1 MIRHPCNRR
10 GAVKAG
16 PRGTSI
22 RCKQGRGRVQEVGL
36 SRCPLA
42 TCACC
47 AELFAD
53 ACERDAFPIGGECC
67 MITTHCRERTPPSM
81 DSVSRADPVR
91 YQVRPVAKEHGE
103 ECGEQSQRRD
113 ADRDP
118 LRRGREEC
126 RHLRTRSGMQQEGG
140 VEWHDR
146 CPSRRPRRHPP
157 SYPAKPL
164 SRRSNL
170 GLIQRRCFFASCS
183 AAGRTWERIS
193 APHPWLW

>member
-1 MIRHPCNRR
+1 MQARP
-10 GAVKAG
+10 G
-16 PRGTSI
+16 PRTGGGTI
-22 RCKQGRGRVQEVGL
+22 TLPACHMRLLCRTVCRRMRARCLPNRWRVLHDYNTL
-36 SRCPLA
+36 SRTYTTFHGLCFSCGSCPL
-42 TCACC
+42 
-47 AELFAD
+47 
-53 ACERDAFPIGGECC
+53 
-67 MITTHCRERTPPSM
+67 PS
-81 DSVSRADPVR
+81 SARSQRG
-91 YQVRPVAKEHGE
+91 GE

-157 SYPAKPL
+157 SYSAKPL
-164 SRRSNL
+164 SRRSIL

-183 AAGRTWERIS
+183 AAGRIS
-193 APHPWLW
+193 VPHPWLW